1 MDDGRMSDDAD
12 KSTERSAPRPAAEP
26 TPPDE
31 TILLVDLAPRRDVRG
46 GGGTLLFGQ
55 QPPDERDRAHE
66 R

>member
-1 MDDGRMSDDAD
+1 MSDDAD
-12 KSTERSAPRPAAEP
+12 NSARIPDVPNDAEK

-46 GGGTLLFGQ
+46 GGGTLFFGQ
-55 QPPDERDRAHE
+55 QPTDDGDRSHE

>member
-1 MDDGRMSDDAD
+1 MSDDAD
-12 KSTERSAPRPAAEP
+12 KRTQGSAPRPDAER

-55 QPPDERDRAHE
+55 QPPDESDRSHE

>member
-12 KSTERSAPRPAAEP
+12 ERTRSTTPQPHAQK

-31 TILLVDLAPRRDVRG
+31 TILLVDLAPRHDVRG

-55 QPPDERDRAHE
+55 QPPDEGDRSHE

>member
-1 MDDGRMSDDAD
+1 MSEDAD
-12 KSTERSAPRPAAEP
+12 RSNERSAQRPTPAEP

-55 QPPDERDRAHE
+55 QPPDERDRTHE